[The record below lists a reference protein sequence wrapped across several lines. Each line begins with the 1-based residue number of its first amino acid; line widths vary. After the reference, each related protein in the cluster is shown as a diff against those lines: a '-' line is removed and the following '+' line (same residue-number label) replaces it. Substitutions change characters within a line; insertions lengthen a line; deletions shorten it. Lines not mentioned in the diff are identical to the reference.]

1 MSYYA
6 GLDVSTKDTSIAIV
20 NAQGKIVFET
30 IAETD
35 PKSIV
40 DTLAASGFT
49 LEKIGLEA
57 GNLSFWL
64 IRELKNLG
72 IHALCID
79 SRQMSALL
87 STNINKTDKNDAR
100 WIANA
105 MRCNLYKE
113 VHHKSQKAIEIGLQ
127 MGVRRTLINVRTM
140 LKNTLRGYLKAYG
153 IRLGNVSHGK
163 YPERVRL
170 KMASCEKSVQIGFEA
185 ILKSYEE
192 VCRNVGAVEEIL
204 EELAKD
210 EPVAQ
215 LLQSIP
221 GVGAITA
228 LTYISVIDDPH
239 RFTDPR
245 DVGAYIGCT
254 PRQNSSGETV
264 RQGKISKCGS
274 QELRSLLVDCARVM
288 LTRCK
293 EWSALRAWGL
303 KIMRKHGL
311 GKATTAVARKLAV
324 TMLRMWQDMKEFNK
338 EKKKEKVR
346 EMTCHAV

>member
-6 GLDVSTKDTSIAIV
+6 GLDVSMEETSIAIV
-20 NAQGKIVFET
+20 DVQGKIVFET
-30 IAETD
+30 TAKTD
-35 PKSIV
+35 AKSIANAL
-40 DTLAASGFT
+40 TKSCFNF
-49 LEKIGLEA
+49 EKIGLEA

-64 IRELKNLG
+64 IRELKKLG
-72 IHALCID
+72 VHALCID

-113 VHHKSQKAIEIGLQ
+113 VHHKSQGAIEIGVQ
-127 MGVRRTLINVRTM
+127 MGVRRTLVNVRTM
-140 LKNTLRGYLKAYG
+140 LKNTLRGHLKAYG
-153 IRLGNVSHGK
+153 IRLGNVSHEK
-163 YPERVRL
+163 FPERVRL
-170 KMASCEKSVQIGFEA
+170 SIASCDKCIQISLEA

-192 VCRNVGAVEEIL
+192 VCCNVKTIDVNL

-221 GVGAITA
+221 GVGAVTA
-228 LTYISVIDDPH
+228 LTFMSVIDDPY
-239 RFTDPR
+239 RFTNPR
-245 DVGAYIGCT
+245 NVGAYIGCT
-254 PRQNSSGETV
+254 PRQNSSGATV

-288 LTRCK
+288 ITVCK

-303 KIMRKHGL
+303 KIMRKHGF
-311 GKATTAVARKLAV
+311 GKATMAVARKLAV

-338 EKKKEKVR
+338 GKKKEKIQETACQV
-346 EMTCHAV
+346 V